1 MAAILSVRVK
11 GAADDIGAL
20 VTRMSALPGVEVSS
34 PDLKPARYG
43 TGFLGYFTAVISDA
57 PEGDRK

>member
-20 VTRMSALPGVEVSS
+20 VTRMSALPGVELSS

-43 TGFLGYFTAVISDA
+43 TGFLAYFTAAIHGT
-57 PEGDRK
+57 PEGDPQ

>member
-1 MAAILSVRVK
+1 MAMILNVRLK
-11 GAADDIGAL
+11 GPAANIETL
-20 VTRMSALPGVEVSS
+20 VTRMSALPGVELSF

-43 TGFLGYFTAVISDA
+43 TGFLAYFTAVISDA